1 MTKELSNSNTD
12 IDVIVEMCCKLG
24 RLWKESSLQVC
35 QKLQNLVFPDG
46 ILWDKRK
53 GSYRTIKTNKALEL
67 IAEIS
72 SNYKKS
78 KRGHTTLVSRLVRMG
93 GLEPPLR
100 EELDPKSSAATN
112 YATSAYRFFLPDC
125 LVVMLDNQSEN
136 RLQRY
141 DFYLIIL

>member
-1 MTKELSNSNTD
+1 MLKIDRLKLATSSQHITSLNPTQFLETPMTKELSNSNTD

-72 SNYKKS
+72 SNYKKVNEGIQPS
-78 KRGHTTLVSRLVRMG
+78 SVALCGWGDSNPHSVR
-93 GLEPPLR
+93 
-100 EELDPKSSAATN
+100 N
-112 YATSAYRFFLPDC
+112 
-125 LVVMLDNQSEN
+125 
-136 RLQRY
+136 
-141 DFYLIIL
+141 

>member
-72 SNYKKS
+72 SNYKKVNEGIQPS
-78 KRGHTTLVSRLVRMG
+78 SVALCGWGDSNPHSVR
-93 GLEPPLR
+93 
-100 EELDPKSSAATN
+100 N
-112 YATSAYRFFLPDC
+112 
-125 LVVMLDNQSEN
+125 
-136 RLQRY
+136 
-141 DFYLIIL
+141 